1 MPRIFEAK
9 IRHVRLTFS
18 PFSAE
23 QFHQIGSVMLDTIIT
38 RIRSG
43 VNAQDTPARPLNPAY
58 AKRKIRRN
66 RSPIRDWSW
75 RGFTLASA
83 KVKVA
88 SEDSV
93 TIGFI
98 NAQAN
103 LIATANNRIEKAWG
117 ESPRD
122 RETRFAVIRE
132 TLTQHVA
139 RQIQQA
145 KKTVA

>member
-1 MPRIFEAK
+1 MPQIFQAR

-18 PFSAE
+18 PFSSE
-23 QFHQIGSVMLDTIIT
+23 QFHQIGSVMLDTIT
-38 RIRSG
+38 SRIRSG
-43 VNAQDTPARPLNPAY
+43 VNAQDSPAKPLNPAY
-58 AKRKIRRN
+58 AKRKLRRN

-75 RGFTLASA
+75 RGFTLGSA

-103 LIATANNRIEKAWG
+103 LIATVNNRIEKAWG

-122 RETRFAVIRE
+122 REIRIAVIRAA
-132 TLTQHVA
+132 LTQNVSRSVRKSA
-139 RQIQQA
+139 
-145 KKTVA
+145 